1 MALIEVAQIEAVSAK
16 ALEAYG
22 AAPWVA
28 LDVAKATARAEQIGN
43 VICGL
48 YYLESY
54 CLALASGRVSG
65 VAEPVVA
72 RVKPAVVQVDAASG
86 FAQPAFS
93 RGFDA
98 ATNAAAEQGVISFGV
113 CNSHTC
119 TSLGYFTERFARAG
133 YLAIGF
139 TNASPV
145 VAPPGGAQRLIGTNP
160 IAFSVPD
167 GAGGLAMHFD
177 AATSNV
183 ALGAITRAKAAGLP
197 IPEGWAVD
205 ATGAPTTDPEAA
217 LAGSLTSLG
226 GAKGFGFGLMAEVLA
241 AGMAGGVNSLDVAG
255 LKLPEGPPHGL
266 GQYYLVM
273 DPGVS
278 DVFDA
283 RVSRVSDAVAG
294 QAGCRMP
301 GTARGSAAAVEVPDA
316 VWTQALGLA
325 QGA

>member
-16 ALEAYG
+16 ALEAHG
-22 AAPWVA
+22 AARWVA
-28 LDVAKATARAEQIGN
+28 LDVARATARAEQIGN

-65 VAEPVVA
+65 NAEPMVA
-72 RVKPAVVQVDAASG
+72 RVKPGVVQVDAAAG

-93 RGFDA
+93 RGFDEA
-98 ATNAAAEQGVISFGV
+98 VKAVSEQGVISFGV
-113 CNSHTC
+113 RNSHTC
-119 TSLGYFTERFARAG
+119 TSLGYFTEAFARAG
-133 YLAIGF
+133 YLAMGF
-139 TNASPV
+139 TSASPV
-145 VAPPGGAQRLIGTNP
+145 VAPPGGAERVIGTNP

-205 ATGAPTTDPEAA
+205 ADGAPTTDPTAA
-217 LAGSLTSLG
+217 LAGSLVSLG
-226 GAKGFGFGLMAEVLA
+226 GPKGFGFGMMAEVLA

-255 LKLPEGPPHGL
+255 LKLPDGPPHGL

-278 DVFDA
+278 EVFGA
-283 RVSRVSDAVAG
+283 RMARVSDAVSK
-294 QAGCRMP
+294 QDGCRMP
-301 GTARGSAAAVEVPDA
+301 GTARGAAEAVEVPDA
-316 VWTQALGLA
+316 VWDQALGLA
-325 QGA
+325 KGA